1 MELGS
6 RPNAL
11 VQAEVRTEVQL
22 APPSVLKQCSRIRP
36 RHYCFRLAE
45 PSPGGPAS
53 AAPPGTT
60 SGVSVALASLAL
72 SPCDQGRSSLVLTRD
87 LGRRGRARRSPGP
100 ASCRRGNSTGTT
112 RLPRRFRADVSSGDG
127 ESASR
132 VHGLGQRAPR
142 RRRARCRTPATVRG
156 DPQSCGHTRLT
167 GPKERRSTGYRFVNN
182 RKKV

>member
-100 ASCRRGNSTGTT
+100 ASCRRAT
-112 RLPRRFRADVSSGDG
+112 RPGRRDYPGGSEQTSRAVT
-127 ESASR
+127 A
-132 VHGLGQRAPR
+132 RAPPGSTVSGNGLRGGGEHVAAR
-142 RRRARCRTPATVRG
+142 RPPCEAIHNLAVTRDHRTKRTTFYWIPARI
-156 DPQSCGHTRLT
+156 
-167 GPKERRSTGYRFVNN
+167 
-182 RKKV
+182 